1 MYNSMCNE
9 WRQSWTVS
17 AWGHSRGEIRRPR
30 PVSRYESSLTT
41 SLISWACVSHSQLC
55 MCANAS
61 VSLFSPSPVSI
72 QGWRT
77 KAGQRTPGCLWQR
90 FKSQRPEPWPS
101 RCVRAW
107 IISEGAHHSK
117 KHKQS
122 INSRGQWL
130 FVMRNDDAAAAM
142 TKCSSDLMSPWH
154 WLHLLSQLSMT

>member
-1 MYNSMCNE
+1 MNGVRVEQYHLKD
-9 WRQSWTVS
+9 T
-17 AWGHSRGEIRRPR
+17 AG
-30 PVSRYESSLTT
+30 ESSGGQGLCHAM
-41 SLISWACVSHSQLC
+41 SLRWPPHSYLERVC
-55 MCANAS
+55 HTHSYACANAS

-72 QGWRT
+72 QGRRT
-77 KAGQRTPGCLWQR
+77 KAGPRAPGCLWQR

-122 INSRGQWL
+122 MNSRGQWL
-130 FVMRNDDAAAAM
+130 FVMRNDDAAAVM

-154 WLHLLSQLSMT
+154 WLRLLSMTK